1 MRQFWP
7 VLWRQCRVLC
17 TLGLVL
23 LSAGCERVTSA
34 NYNQLEIG
42 MTYNAVIKIL
52 GQPEGCETLLQAKSC
67 TWGKATRTI
76 NVKFVSDKVLLF
88 SSKGL

>member
-1 MRQFWP
+1 VKQLWP
-7 VLWRQCRVLC
+7 ILWRQYRVLC

-23 LSAGCERVTSA
+23 LSASCERVTSA
-34 NYNQLEIG
+34 NYNKLEIG
-42 MTYNAVIKIL
+42 MTYDAVVKIL

-67 TWGKATRTI
+67 TWGKAARAV